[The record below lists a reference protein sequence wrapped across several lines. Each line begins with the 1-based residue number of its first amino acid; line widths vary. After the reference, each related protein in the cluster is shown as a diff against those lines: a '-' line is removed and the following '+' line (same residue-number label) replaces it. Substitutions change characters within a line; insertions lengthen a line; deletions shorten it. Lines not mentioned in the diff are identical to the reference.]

1 VILGLSAEMDLPQ
14 QLLLIVKMEKNV
26 QLEDTVGLDHNSLNY
41 ALQELSTIKPKN
53 HRGPI
58 VSLALQENS
67 VLAQLNLPSTLIL
80 QLK

>member
-53 HRGPI
+53 HLGSI
-58 VSLALQENS
+58 VSPVLQGNT
-67 VLAQLNLPSTLIL
+67 VQAQLNLP
-80 QLK
+80 